1 MGNIKPTMQ
10 DIATKLNIS
19 RMTVSKAFKGSNDIS
34 SETCDKI
41 FKVAK
46 ELNYDYKTLSHS
58 NVLVLANSMF
68 LELDEQFYTKVYKKL
83 IQESTNKNISL
94 TMNAIT
100 KDMEKK
106 LQIPSVIENNI
117 IDGLI
122 ILGELSKEY
131 LENLIRI
138 NLPMIFIDFYNNS
151 FEYDS
156 IITNNYLY
164 SYEIT
169 SHLILNGHKKIG
181 FVGNIKSTSSVQDRY
196 LGYYKALLEN
206 DIILD
211 NKQIIPDRDS
221 QGLLK
226 SFNLPDNLATAYVC
240 NNDYTAYNLIE
251 YLEKKGYNVPD
262 DISIVGFDDVLDVEA
277 KSCSLTTVRVN
288 IDDMVQLGIRRIIQ
302 NIAKKDM
309 VHKTYVVNST
319 IVLRD
324 TVKKLN

>member
-1 MGNIKPTMQ
+1 MGNKKPTMQ
-10 DIATKLNIS
+10 DIASKLNIS

-34 SETCDKI
+34 IETRHKI
-41 FKVAK
+41 FEVAK
-46 ELNYDYKTLSHS
+46 ELNYNYKTLSHS
-58 NVLVLANSMF
+58 NVLVLTNPMF

-94 TMNAIT
+94 TMNVIT
-100 KDMEKK
+100 KDIEKQ
-106 LQIPSVIENNI
+106 LELPAVIEND

-131 LENLIRI
+131 LEKLMAL
-138 NLPMIFIDFYNNS
+138 NLPMVFIDFYNNT

-169 SHLILNGHKKIG
+169 SHLILNGHKSIG

-196 LGYYKALLEN
+196 LGYCKGLLEN
-206 DIILD
+206 NLALD
-211 NKQIIPDRDS
+211 DSLIIPDRDS
-221 QGLLK
+221 HGLLK
-226 SFNLPDNLATAYVC
+226 SFNLPKELPSAFVC
-240 NNDYTAYNLIE
+240 NNDYTAYNLID
-251 YLEKKGYNVPD
+251 YLEKKGYKVPD
-262 DISIVGFDDVLDVEA
+262 DVSIVGFDDVLDAES
-277 KSCSLTTVRVN
+277 KTHSLTTVRVN
-288 IDDMVQLGIRRIIQ
+288 IDDMVHLGIRRIIQ

-309 VHKTYVVNST
+309 KHKTYVINST

>member
-1 MGNIKPTMQ
+1 MGNIKTTMQ
-10 DIATKLNIS
+10 DIATQLNIS
-19 RMTVSKAFKGSNDIS
+19 RMTVSKAFKDSNDIS
-34 SETCDKI
+34 IETRDKI
-41 FKVAK
+41 FQVAR
-46 ELNYDYKTLSHS
+46 ELNYDYKALSHS

-94 TMNAIT
+94 TMNVIT
-100 KDMEKK
+100 KEMEKK
-106 LQIPSVIENNI
+106 LTIPSVIEKE

-131 LENLIRI
+131 LEKLITI
-138 NLPMIFIDFYNNS
+138 NLPLIFLDFYNNS
-151 FEYDS
+151 FEFDS

-169 SHLILNGHKKIG
+169 SHLILNGHTRIG

-211 NKQIIPDRDS
+211 DALIIPDRDS
-221 QGLLK
+221 RGLLK
-226 SFNLPDNLATAYVC
+226 SFNIPDKQVTAFVC

-251 YLEKKGYNVPD
+251 YLEKKGYKIPD
-262 DISIVGFDDVLDVEA
+262 DISIVGFDDVLNIES
-277 KSCSLTTVRVN
+277 KTCNLTTVRVN
-288 IDDMVQLGIRRIIQ
+288 IDDMVQIGLRRIIQ
-302 NIAKKDM
+302 NIGKKDM
-309 VHKTYVVNST
+309 KHKTYVVSST